1 MKSNYSDILS
11 IISKIH
17 ADAASF
23 LKTELKNKGYPELV
37 SSHGNILFQLSQ
49 NRQMTMTQIAAAV
62 HRDKSTT
69 TVLVNKL
76 IKEGYVECNGSEED
90 SRIKK
95 IRLSA
100 KGEELSSS
108 MNKISKRLQDFYYR
122 NFSEEEIKQLYS
134 LLRKLSDSFDSCTAD
149 TDVLKTP

>member
-17 ADAASF
+17 SDAASF
-23 LKTELKNKGYPELV
+23 LKIQLKNKGYPELV

-49 NRQMTMTQIAAAV
+49 NHQMTMTQIAAAV

-76 IKEGYVECNGSEED
+76 IKEGYVESYNSEKD

-95 IRLSA
+95 IKLSA
-100 KGEELSSS
+100 KGEELSSN
-108 MNKISKRLQDFYYR
+108 MKKISKSLQDCYYR
-122 NFSEEEIKQLYS
+122 NFSEEEIKQLYT
-134 LLRKLSDSFDSCTAD
+134 LLKKLSDSFDSCPAD
-149 TDVLKTP
+149 SDVFKTL